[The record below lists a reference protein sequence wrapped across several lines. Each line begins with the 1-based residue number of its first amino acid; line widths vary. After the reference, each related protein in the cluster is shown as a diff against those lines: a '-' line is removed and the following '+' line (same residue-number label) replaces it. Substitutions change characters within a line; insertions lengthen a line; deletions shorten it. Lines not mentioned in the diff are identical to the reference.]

1 MYEHRLWHGQSPISL
16 YVQVRGILGVAKAKP
31 RDPKRINV
39 SVVVGLKV
47 KLRCSDFNPSL

>member
-16 YVQVRGILGVAKAKP
+16 YVQVRAILGVAKAKP